1 MCLCVPC
8 MMSARR
14 TAQFQFIYFSIGLQN
29 ASMAIGSLAVKSSRE
44 EQISFSFTIISST
57 ISILTKRPVTSPVL
71 FQFLWPFSWQLW
83 VVIIAFYIVAGGAL
97 WVMSRYDV
105 TQNGSEQQFDLKES
119 IWYSFNLFLGG
130 TKYISIAL
138 YLQVAQ
144 VHVFIIYAIHDIV
157 YKNGA
162 HCSSI

>member
-1 MCLCVPC
+1 MRAVYDVCTTNCTVPIHL
-8 MMSARR
+8 
-14 TAQFQFIYFSIGLQN
+14 FFIGLQN

-157 YKNGA
+157 CKNGV
-162 HCSSI
+162 HCISI